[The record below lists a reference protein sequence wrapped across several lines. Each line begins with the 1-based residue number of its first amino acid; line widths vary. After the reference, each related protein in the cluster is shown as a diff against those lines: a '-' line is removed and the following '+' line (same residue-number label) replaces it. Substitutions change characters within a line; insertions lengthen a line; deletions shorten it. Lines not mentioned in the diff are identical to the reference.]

1 MRERVLCK
9 CKKNE
14 QGIQLNKEDGTTI
27 QLSEEEFNCIYEF
40 GKRTKLKEE
49 LLHEL
54 HDIKRILL
62 KDSHLYCSEILADPV
77 LIEKILDAKL
87 KEEEMVDPILY
98 TAEDLLDKD
107 DQRFPYAMELTISC
121 PQTRMSQSITI
132 RGSSVE
138 TLKSKIKETVKWMCS
153 EEKIVG
159 TSHLETLF
167 TTIKNGKLFHVDI
180 DSCWFTLDEY
190 GNLEIEI

>member
-1 MRERVLCK
+1 MCT

-14 QGIQLNKEDGTTI
+14 QGILVNREDGTTVH
-27 QLSEEEFNCIYEF
+27 LSEQEFNCIYEF
-40 GKRTKLKEE
+40 GKRMKFKKQLMMELNDVKVLK
-49 LLHEL
+49 
-54 HDIKRILL
+54 L
-62 KDSHLYCSEILADPV
+62 KDSFIFCSQIQDDPAFM
-77 LIEKILDAKL
+77 EEILDAKL
-87 KEEEMVDPILY
+87 NEEEMVDPILY

-121 PQTRMSQSITI
+121 PQTRMNYTITI

-138 TLKSKIKETVKWMCS
+138 SLKSKINETVKWICS
-153 EEKIVG
+153 DEKVIG

-167 TTIKNGKLFHVDI
+167 TTIKNGELFHVDI
-180 DSCWFTLDEY
+180 DSCWFTLDES